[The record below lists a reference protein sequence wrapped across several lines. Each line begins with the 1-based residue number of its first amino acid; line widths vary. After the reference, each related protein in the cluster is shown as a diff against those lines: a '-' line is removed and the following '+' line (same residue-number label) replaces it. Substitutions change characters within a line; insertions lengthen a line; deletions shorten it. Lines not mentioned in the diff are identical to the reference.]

1 MLMNTA
7 PVLSEELLAKIKG
20 IQIAA
25 RHLVSDV
32 FAGHYESA
40 FKGKGMAFEEVR
52 EYQPGDEVRTI
63 DWNVTARQNRPFVKL
78 YRDERELTVIFMVD
92 ISASSY
98 FGTVKK
104 FKNEIAAEIAALLAY
119 TALRN
124 NDKVGL
130 IVFSNVVEHY
140 LPPKKGKA
148 HIWRVIREI
157 LTYRSKSKETN
168 FNAPL
173 DFLNRVL
180 NRRAVAF
187 LISDFQG
194 KGFEMKLRSA
204 AKHHDLVAMSITDPK
219 ELSLPNVGFI
229 ELEDAE
235 TGEYVLVDTRQ
246 KKIIADFSKEAQKEV
261 AARKSFFRSAAIDYI
276 DINTSESYVEPIVK
290 FFRMRE
296 RR

>member
-1 MLMNTA
+1 MKA
-7 PVLSEELLAKIKG
+7 GSVLTDELLAKIKG
-20 IQIAA
+20 IQIHA

-40 FKGKGMAFEEVR
+40 FKGRGMAFEEVR
-52 EYQPGDEVRTI
+52 EYQPGDDVRTI

-78 YRDERELTVIFMVD
+78 YRDERELTVMFLVD
-92 ISASSY
+92 ISASSH

-104 FKNEIAAEIAALLAY
+104 FKNEIAAEIVALLAY

-130 IVFSNVVEHY
+130 IIFSDRVEFY
-140 LPPKKGKA
+140 LPPKKGRA

-157 LTYRSKSKETN
+157 LSYRSKSKRTN
-168 FNAPL
+168 FDAPL
-173 DFLNRVL
+173 DFLNRIL

-194 KGFEMKLRSA
+194 KGYELKMRST
-204 AKHHDLVAMSITDPK
+204 AKHHDLIAMTITDPK
-219 ELSLPNVGFI
+219 EMSLPSVGFI

-235 TGEYVLVDTRQ
+235 TGECVLIDTRR
-246 KKIIADFSKEAQKEV
+246 KRTLSEFSKEAKKE
-261 AARKSFFRSAAIDYI
+261 ALERRLFFRSAGVDTIEMM
-276 DINTSESYVEPIVK
+276 TSESYIDPIVK

-296 RR
+296 KR